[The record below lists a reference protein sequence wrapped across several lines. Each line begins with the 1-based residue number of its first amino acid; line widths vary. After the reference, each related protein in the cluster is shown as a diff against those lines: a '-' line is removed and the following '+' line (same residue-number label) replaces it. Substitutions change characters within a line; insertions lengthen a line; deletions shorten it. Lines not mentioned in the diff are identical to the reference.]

1 MKNRIRY
8 ILYLIRFTQR
18 VLQMKGQQL
27 LCQPEG
33 VKWSRG
39 LQVAL
44 GDGDVP
50 EKPLVFCTPNRALL
64 KYRGE
69 GLLIQLR
76 QFVEVR

>member
-1 MKNRIRY
+1 MKNLIRY

-27 LCQPEG
+27 LCQAEE

-39 LQVAL
+39 FQLAL

-50 EKPLVFCTPNRALL
+50 EKPLVFCAPNRAVL
-64 KYRGE
+64 KDCGE
-69 GLLIQLR
+69 GLLIELR